1 MLWLRFL
8 KLVGVLALTAGTLG
22 AVMPGNLP
30 LRVRRRF
37 AFLVAAPGLLVT
49 WALGFTLAVLQR
61 LPLLST
67 WIVGSLALSLVSLQ
81 AVLYCAGR
89 EGRAGWTPLL
99 VAVLPLLG
107 ALGLM
112 VWRPN

>member
-22 AVMPGNLP
+22 AVMPGDLS
-30 LRVRRRF
+30 LRARRRF
-37 AFLVAAPGLLVT
+37 AFFVAGPGLLMT
-49 WALGFTLAVLQR
+49 WGLGFALAVLLR

-67 WIVGSLALSLVSLQ
+67 WIVGSLALSLLSLQ

-89 EGRAGWTPLL
+89 EGRAGWAPLL

-107 ALGLM
+107 ALALM
-112 VWRPN
+112 VWRPG